1 MIFNK
6 VLLWK
11 RILSK
16 CLLWYLHN
24 QIKHQISEMNVFST
38 IRCTL
43 IAQVHSYSGP
53 ISSKNYNIYKI
64 MSSKQRFIQYQSLNW
79 CQWIPQCPGQEWLD
93 VQFSLTN
100 KSVYLDRIVHDSLG
114 ALSNMVKL
122 IIVYLTQHSF
132 MRFGDNMWNWFS
144 ESLRVQRAPRT

>member
-38 IRCTL
+38 IRCY
-43 IAQVHSYSGP
+43 IDCSGSF
-53 ISSKNYNIYKI
+53 IFWTYIINKL
-64 MSSKQRFIQYQSLNW
+64 QRFRQYQSLNW
-79 CQWIPQCPGQEWLD
+79 CQWIPQCPRQEWFG
-93 VQFSLTN
+93 VQFPLTS

-122 IIVYLTQHSF
+122 IIVYLAQHSF

-144 ESLRVQRAPRT
+144 ESLRVQRGPRT